1 MPSKTSPRKRTKTA
15 ALDLGPLA
23 GAPSFKIRR
32 TQVVVV
38 QDFAAKTLKLGVLM
52 WQFAI
57 LTLVQRNPGVSQLQ
71 LCAAIGLD
79 KSSLTLVVQVLER
92 RGLIKRVRHAHDRRR
107 NEVTLTAKGAAVL
120 TRLGPI
126 ARAHEARIAG
136 ALAPDEVPQLIAML
150 DRIFAAL
157 GR

>member
-1 MPSKTSPRKRTKTA
+1 MPSKAPPRQRAKSS
-15 ALDLGPLA
+15 LDLGPLA
-23 GAPSFKIRR
+23 DAPSFKIRR

-57 LTLVQRNPGVSQLQ
+57 LTLVQRNPGASQLQ

-79 KSSLTLVVQVLER
+79 KSSLTLVVQQLER

-107 NEVTLTAKGAAVL
+107 NELTLTPKGAAVL

-136 ALAPDEVPQLIAML
+136 ALAPGEMARLIDML

-157 GR
+157 RR

>member
-1 MPSKTSPRKRTKTA
+1 MMPKATTRRRA
-15 ALDLGPLA
+15 ALPSLELGVLA
-23 GAPSFKIRR
+23 HAPSFKIRR

-57 LTLVQRNPGVSQLQ
+57 LSLVQGNPGASQLQ

-79 KSSLTLVVQVLER
+79 KSTLTLVVQELER

-107 NEVTLTAKGAAVL
+107 NELTLTPKGEAVL
-120 TRLGPI
+120 ARIGPI
-126 ARAHEARIAG
+126 ARAHEARIAA
-136 ALAPDEVPQLIAML
+136 ALTSEEMPLLIDML

-157 GR
+157 RR

>member
-1 MPSKTSPRKRTKTA
+1 MPSKTPSRKRA
-15 ALDLGPLA
+15 RPSLDLGPLA
-23 GAPSFKIRR
+23 SAPSFKIRR

-38 QDFAAKTLKLGVLM
+38 QDFATKTLRLGVLM

-57 LTLVQRNPGVSQLQ
+57 LTLVQRNPGASQLQ

-79 KSSLTLVVQVLER
+79 KSSLTLVVQELER

-107 NEVTLTAKGAAVL
+107 NELTLTPKGAAVL

-136 ALAPDEVPQLIAML
+136 ALAPGEMARLIDML

-157 GR
+157 RR

>member
-1 MPSKTSPRKRTKTA
+1 MPSKAPPRKRAKPA
-15 ALDLGPLA
+15 SLDLGPLA

-57 LTLVQRNPGVSQLQ
+57 LTLVQRNPGASQLQ

-79 KSSLTLVVQVLER
+79 KSSLTLVVQALER

-107 NEVTLTAKGAAVL
+107 NELTLTPKGAQVL
-120 TRLGPI
+120 ARLRPI
-126 ARAHEARIAG
+126 ARAHEARIAD
-136 ALAPDEVPQLIAML
+136 ALAPGEMPQLIDML
-150 DRIFAAL
+150 DRVFAAL
-157 GR
+157 RR